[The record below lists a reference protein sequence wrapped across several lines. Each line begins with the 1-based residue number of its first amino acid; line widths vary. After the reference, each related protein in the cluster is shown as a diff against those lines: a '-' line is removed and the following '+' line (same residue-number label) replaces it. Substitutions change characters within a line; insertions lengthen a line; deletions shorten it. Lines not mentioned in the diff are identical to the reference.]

1 MKFSTRLD
9 RDLPADQ
16 LFDAISDLQ
25 RIERLLMRRGVQV
38 QRIDPGE
45 PAAAEYGWDLTFDW
59 RGKERRLQ
67 LIPTQLDRPERISMR
82 GSSESLDLAL
92 DVTVVALSRQRSR
105 LIFETE
111 IRPRNMRARLMIQ
124 TAKLGKAQLDRRFE
138 RRIQDL
144 VEAMQG

>member
-9 RDLPADQ
+9 RDLSADQ
-16 LFDAISDLQ
+16 LFDAISDLP

-38 QRIDPGE
+38 QRIE
-45 PAAAEYGWDLTFDW
+45 PDVPQAGAFGWDLVFDW
-59 RGKERRLQ
+59 RGKERRLK
-67 LIPTQLDRPERISMR
+67 LSPTKLERPERMSMR
-82 GSSESLDLAL
+82 GSSESLDLTL
-92 DVTVVALSRQRSR
+92 DATVVALSRQRAR

-138 RRIQDL
+138 RRILDL
-144 VEAMQG
+144 VEALQG

>member
-9 RDLPADQ
+9 RDLSADQ
-16 LFDAISDLQ
+16 LFDAISDLP

-38 QRIDPGE
+38 QRIE
-45 PAAAEYGWDLTFDW
+45 PDMPQAGAFGWDLAFDW

-67 LIPTQLDRPERISMR
+67 LSPTKLERPERMSMR
-82 GSSESLDLAL
+82 GSSESLDLTL
-92 DVTVVALSRQRSR
+92 DATVVALSRQRAR

-138 RRIQDL
+138 RRILDL
-144 VEAMQG
+144 VEALQG